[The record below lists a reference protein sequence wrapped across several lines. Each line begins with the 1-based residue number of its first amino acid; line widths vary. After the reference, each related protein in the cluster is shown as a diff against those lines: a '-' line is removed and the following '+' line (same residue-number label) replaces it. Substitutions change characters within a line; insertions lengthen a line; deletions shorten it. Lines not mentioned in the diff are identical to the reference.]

1 MINGDAYI
9 ISNIVVP
16 TYVQVYVFTERL
28 PAAAEPS
35 SSEQDTGAAV
45 ASYHHDLL
53 GTVLLD
59 WRYVRSFLGSF
70 RTQKLLLLMNV

>member
-1 MINGDAYI
+1 VKVYI
-9 ISNIVVP
+9 
-16 TYVQVYVFTERL
+16 VFTERL

-35 SSEQDTGAAV
+35 SSEQDTSAAV

-59 WRYVRSFLGSF
+59 GRYVRSFLGSF
-70 RTQKLLLLMNV
+70 RTQKLTYVLVLDL